1 MRLKQVLHTL
11 LILLF
16 ILSIFGASPLVYNE
30 YVNTSICPKILDIPA
45 CYIIMLCFIIP
56 LIAHLLKLSNY
67 MYFIGTAIA
76 FLIAFYGTIMQ
87 VSEIIECPKT
97 STGIPMCFISLSI
110 FTTLII
116 TKAYLI
122 KLKRF

>member
-1 MRLKQVLHTL
+1 
-11 LILLF
+11 
-16 ILSIFGASPLVYNE
+16 
-30 YVNTSICPKILDIPA
+30 
-45 CYIIMLCFIIP
+45 
-56 LIAHLLKLSNY
+56 